1 MGSRSSQVAT
11 SVWLTPAARPVVT
24 QILAIN
30 KAIRDE
36 AFAGMP
42 AQARDT
48 VIDILDGIKDNL
60 ALQEEAADSP
70 VTVAGRQ

>member
-1 MGSRSSQVAT
+1 M
-11 SVWLTPAARPVVT
+11 